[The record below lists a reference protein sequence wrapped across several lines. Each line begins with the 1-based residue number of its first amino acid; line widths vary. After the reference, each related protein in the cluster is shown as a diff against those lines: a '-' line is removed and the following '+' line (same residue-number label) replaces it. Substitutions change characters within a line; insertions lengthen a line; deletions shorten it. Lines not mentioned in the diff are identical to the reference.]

1 MNKDFKSRLI
11 ATLIEV
17 GTNECLESAQKLE
30 KDGSNNLKLELRNA
44 DLDENHLKQISDTL
58 SSFDNDK
65 YSFKT
70 LSFSYNHIGD
80 KGAEY
85 LSKSMPLEL
94 IELGLVGCSI
104 TDAGGRELLKWLNKS
119 KNLKLLCI
127 ENNKFSKSFL
137 SELSIFSKSK
147 TNLYLVI

>member
-11 ATLIEV
+11 TTLKEV
-17 GTNECLESAQKLE
+17 GTNVCIDSALKLE
-30 KDGSNNLKLELRNA
+30 KDDSNILKLELRNA
-44 DLDENHLKQISDTL
+44 DLDENHLKKIGDTL
-58 SSFDNDK
+58 TSFENEE

-94 IELGLVGCSI
+94 VELGLVGCSI
-104 TDAGGRELLKWLNKS
+104 TDAGGRELLKWLNKT

-127 ENNKFSKSFL
+127 ENNKFSKNFL
-137 SELSIFSKSK
+137 SELSTFLKSK
-147 TNLYLVI
+147 TNLCLVI

>member
-11 ATLIEV
+11 TTLKEV
-17 GTNECLESAQKLE
+17 GTNVCLESALKLK
-30 KDGSNNLKLELRNA
+30 KDGSKTLRLELRNA
-44 DLDENHLKQISDTL
+44 DLDENHLKRIGDTL
-58 SSFDNDK
+58 TSFDSEE

-94 IELGLVGCSI
+94 VELGLVGCSI

-127 ENNKFSKSFL
+127 ENNKFSKMFL
-137 SELSIFSKSK
+137 SKLSTFSKSK
-147 TNLYLVI
+147 INLCLVI